1 MEISAS
7 FHDCLAGLICSY
19 GLRSFGVGDLMTTG
33 VGVVVEEECSDT
45 NLMLWEGV
53 V

>member
-7 FHDCLAGLICSY
+7 FHDCCAALMCSY
-19 GLRSFGVGDLMTTG
+19 GLTSFGVGDLMMTG
-33 VGVVVEEECSDT
+33 AGVVEECSDT
-45 NLMLWEGV
+45 NLILWEGV